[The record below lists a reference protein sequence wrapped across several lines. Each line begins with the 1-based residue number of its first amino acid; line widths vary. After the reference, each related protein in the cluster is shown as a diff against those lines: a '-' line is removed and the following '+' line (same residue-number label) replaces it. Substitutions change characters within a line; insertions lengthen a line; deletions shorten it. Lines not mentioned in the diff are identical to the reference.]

1 MQRRLTHALIAFVAP
16 LVAACSVEFDAG
28 NPPPPITVG
37 STVHGLIEWD
47 PTQATTLNI
56 LYVADTSYGDLAVQ
70 ANLQAFFDDIEQ
82 VIEQGYWQ
90 NNAYYVNLGRFN
102 YYYLTVAGS
111 AAAPTDPSD
120 CPIVTW
126 PAEVDTDGA
135 FADVLLLLHTNV
147 LRDCRSGRK
156 ATTEPTSF
164 RTAVHESTHA
174 LFNIPDEYCC
184 DGGYY
189 VAPPVLYSSSASCN
203 GDPANAAWRNC
214 SSFTADSGT
223 TWWRSEDSISDIMV
237 SSGSVVVEAGPADWA
252 IMNNVLSA
260 LGGSTSTPT
269 VFAPASW
276 DHTP

>member
-1 MQRRLTHALIAFVAP
+1 VLIAFVAL
-16 LVAACSVEFDAG
+16 LVAACNVEFDAG
-28 NPPPPITVG
+28 NPPPPITAG

-56 LYVADTSYGDLAVQ
+56 LFVADTSYGDLANQ

-90 NNAYYVNLGRFN
+90 NNAYYRNLGRFN
-102 YYYLTVAGS
+102 YYYITVGGS
-111 AAAPTDPSD
+111 AAAPTTGI
-120 CPIVTW
+120 CPNVTW

-135 FADVLLLLHTNV
+135 FADLVLLLHTNS
-147 LRDCRSGRK
+147 LRDCRWGRK
-156 ATTEPTSF
+156 ATSEPTSF
-164 RTAVHESTHA
+164 RTVVHESTHA

-189 VAPPVLYSSSASCN
+189 VAEPVLYSSSANCN
-203 GDPANAAWRNC
+203 GDAANAAWRNC
-214 SSFTADSGT
+214 SSYTANSGT
-223 TWWRSEDSISDIMV
+223 TWWRSEDNISDIMV
-237 SSGSVVVEAGPADWA
+237 SGGSVVVEAGQADWA
-252 IMNNVLSA
+252 IMNDVLSA
-260 LGGSTSTPT
+260 FGSTSTPT